1 MNWRQG
7 LLRLWLAASAI
18 WLASIGGWA
27 WWEWYFDPT
36 RLTAKGPGFSDWD
49 VGLRAMLPEQF
60 LALAFAPPLA
70 ALVLGVA
77 AVWIRAGFK
86 RG

>member
-1 MNWRQG
+1 VRRIGAEETGALVNWRQG

-18 WLASIGGWA
+18 WLAS
-27 WWEWYFDPT
+27 T
-36 RLTAKGPGFSDWD
+36 RLTAKGPGLFSDWD

-60 LALAFAPPLA
+60 LVLAFAPPLA